1 MTAPPDT
8 RRPQQ
13 TPVEFRGRSRTAVN
27 RLSGLLHTAYGALFG
42 WLAWCAAQS
51 ARNHAPWACA
61 AFVAGSCF
69 VLVAVIREGDLADA
83 RRREAVRARR
93 DARRHPADAS
103 AAAAAVAL
111 AGWCCT
117 AWAATAGAEHDP
129 TCRNRDPRGKT
140 A

>member
-1 MTAPPDT
+1 M
-8 RRPQQ
+8 
-13 TPVEFRGRSRTAVN
+13 SRMA
-27 RLSGLLHTAYGALFG
+27 GLLHTAYGALFG
-42 WLAWCAAQS
+42 WLAWCAVQS
-51 ARNHAPWACA
+51 ARNHALWACA

-83 RRREAVRARR
+83 RRREAVRAQR
-93 DARRHPADAS
+93 ATHPHPTDAS

-129 TCRNRDPRGKT
+129 ACRHRGPRDN
-140 A
+140 AA

>member
-1 MTAPPDT
+1 M
-8 RRPQQ
+8 
-13 TPVEFRGRSRTAVN
+13 S
-27 RLSGLLHTAYGALFG
+27 RLSGLLRTAYGALFG

-61 AFVAGSCF
+61 AFVAGSCLVF
-69 VLVAVIREGDLADA
+69 VAVIREGDLADA
-83 RRREAVRARR
+83 RRREAVRAQRETHP
-93 DARRHPADAS
+93 HPADAG

-129 TCRNRDPRGKT
+129 ACRHRGSRSN
-140 A
+140 AA